1 MSLTDNRLI
10 LAYHSVSPTWQVDT
24 SVTPERLREQLL
36 LLQSKG
42 YRGVTL
48 SEALRTPKRHKVMVP
63 TFDDAHISVY
73 TVAKPILQELGVP
86 GTIFVPTD
94 YPDSG
99 RLMAWKG
106 YDEWV
111 GTPHEE
117 ELACMSWDQLREV
130 ADAGWEIGAH
140 TCSHPH
146 LPQLDADGIRLEL
159 TASKAACEREMAGR
173 CRSLAYPF
181 GEADDRVRA
190 AARDAGYE
198 VAAGLSSAAF
208 VARDRF
214 DWPRVGVWH
223 GEPDWRFRLKVSGVT
238 DRLRGS
244 RPVTA
249 LDGVRRR
256 LPLPR

>member
-42 YRGVTL
+42 YRGMTL
-48 SEALRTPKRHKVMVP
+48 SDALRAPKRAKVVVP

-73 TVAKPILQELGVP
+73 TLAKPVLEELGIP

-99 RLMAWKG
+99 KLMAWKG

-111 GTPHEE
+111 GTPHEQ

-130 ADAGWEIGAH
+130 AGNGWEIGAH
-140 TCSHPH
+140 TCSHPFLTE
-146 LPQLDADGIRLEL
+146 LPDADLRREL
-159 TASKAACEREMAGR
+159 HDSRASCEEHMGR
-173 CRSLAYPF
+173 PCPTLAYPYS
-181 GEADDRVRA
+181 DWDPRVA
-190 AARDAGYE
+190 AAAG
-198 VAAGLSSAAF
+198 AAGFTAA
-208 VARDRF
+208 VTVNTGTWDTPLQLPRTGVYHYDTAPRLRLRALRRRF
-214 DWPRVGVWH
+214 PWVDAQLK
-223 GEPDWRFRLKVSGVT
+223 RLKGIDPT
-238 DRLRGS
+238 D
-244 RPVTA
+244 
-249 LDGVRRR
+249 
-256 LPLPR
+256 PRT